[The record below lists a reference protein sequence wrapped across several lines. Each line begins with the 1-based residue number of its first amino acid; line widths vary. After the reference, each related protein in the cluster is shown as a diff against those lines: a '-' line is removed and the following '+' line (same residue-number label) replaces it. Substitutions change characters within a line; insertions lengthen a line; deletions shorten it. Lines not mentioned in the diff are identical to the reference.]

1 MNISKRGFRAMAFGL
16 VAVAG
21 LAFAS
26 AASARDHFSLGISVP
41 GLSIGVGNHHT
52 YVGVG
57 GGYYGGGYGY
67 YEPAYYAPT
76 YYAPTYYAPAPV
88 YYESYPSYYYSRP
101 VVYRSGYYYRDH
113 GYDRGYHRGY
123 ERGRHEGRG
132 SYYDRGG
139 YYHH

>member
-1 MNISKRGFRAMAFGL
+1 MKFGKRGFRAMAFGL

-41 GLSIGVGNHHT
+41 GLTVGVGNHHT

-57 GGYYGGGYGY
+57 GGYYGGGYYSPGY
-67 YEPAYYAPT
+67 GPAYYA
-76 YYAPTYYAPAPV
+76 APAPVYYAPAPV
-88 YYESYPSYYYSRP
+88 YYGPAYYGGYYSRP
-101 VVYRSGYYYRDH
+101 VYRGGYYGHGYYRD
-113 GYDRGYHRGY
+113 GYRGGY
-123 ERGRHEGRG
+123 
-132 SYYDRGG
+132 YNRGG

>member
-26 AASARDHFSLGISVP
+26 VASARDHFSLGISVP

-76 YYAPTYYAPAPV
+76 YYAPAPV
-88 YYESYPSYYYSRP
+88 YYDSYPAYYGPS
-101 VVYRSGYYYRDH
+101 VVYSSGYYYRGR
-113 GYDRGYHRGY
+113 GYDRGYRHGY
-123 ERGRHEGRG
+123 YEGRG
-132 SYYDRGG
+132 YYDRRGGGYDHHGGG
-139 YYHH
+139 YYHR

>member
-1 MNISKRGFRAMAFGL
+1 MKFGKRGFRAMAFGL

-41 GLSIGVGNHHT
+41 GLSVGVGNHHT

-57 GGYYGGGYGY
+57 GGYYGGGYYSPGY
-67 YEPAYYAPT
+67 YGPAYYA
-76 YYAPTYYAPAPV
+76 APAPVYYAPAPV
-88 YYESYPSYYYSRP
+88 YYGPAYYGGYYSRP
-101 VVYRSGYYYRDH
+101 VYRGGYYGHGYYRD
-113 GYDRGYHRGY
+113 GYRGGY
-123 ERGRHEGRG
+123 
-132 SYYDRGG
+132 YNRGG

>member
-26 AASARDHFSLGISVP
+26 VASARDHFSLGISVP
-41 GLSIGVGNHHT
+41 GLSIGVGSHHT

-57 GGYYGGGYGY
+57 GGYYGGGYY
-67 YEPAYYAPT
+67 APAYYG
-76 YYAPTYYAPAPV
+76 PTYYAPAPV
-88 YYESYPSYYYSRP
+88 YYESYPAYYGPS
-101 VVYRSGYYYRDH
+101 VVYSSGYYYRRH
-113 GYDRGYHRGY
+113 GWDRDYDRGYRHGY
-123 ERGRHEGRG
+123 HERRDG
-132 SYYDRGG
+132 YYDHHGGG

>member
-1 MNISKRGFRAMAFGL
+1 MKFGKRGFRAMAFGL

-41 GLSIGVGNHHT
+41 GLSVGVGNHHT

-57 GGYYGGGYGY
+57 GGYYGGGYYSPGY
-67 YEPAYYAPT
+67 YRPAYYA
-76 YYAPTYYAPAPV
+76 APAPVYYAPAPV
-88 YYESYPSYYYSRP
+88 YYGPAYYGGYYSRP
-101 VVYRSGYYYRDH
+101 VYRGGYYGHGYYRD
-113 GYDRGYHRGY
+113 GYRGGY
-123 ERGRHEGRG
+123 
-132 SYYDRGG
+132 YNRGG

>member
-1 MNISKRGFRAMAFGL
+1 MKFGKRGFRAMAFGL

-41 GLSIGVGNHHT
+41 GLTVGVGNHHT

-57 GGYYGGGYGY
+57 GGYYGGGYYSPGY
-67 YEPAYYAPT
+67 YGPAYYA
-76 YYAPTYYAPAPV
+76 APAPVYYAPAPV
-88 YYESYPSYYYSRP
+88 YYGPAYYGGYYSRP
-101 VVYRSGYYYRDH
+101 VYRGGYYGHGYYRD
-113 GYDRGYHRGY
+113 GYRGGY
-123 ERGRHEGRG
+123 Y
-132 SYYDRGG
+132 SRGG

>member
-1 MNISKRGFRAMAFGL
+1 MKFGKRGFRAMAFGL

-41 GLSIGVGNHHT
+41 GLAVGVGPHHT

-57 GGYYGGGYGY
+57 GGYYSPGY
-67 YEPAYYAPT
+67 YGPAYYA
-76 YYAPTYYAPAPV
+76 APAPVYYAPAPV
-88 YYESYPSYYYSRP
+88 YYGPAYYGGYYSRP
-101 VVYRSGYYYRDH
+101 VYRGGYYGHGYYRDGYRSGYY
-113 GYDRGYHRGY
+113 
-123 ERGRHEGRG
+123 
-132 SYYDRGG
+132 SRGG

>member
-1 MNISKRGFRAMAFGL
+1 MKFGKRGFRAMAFGL

-41 GLSIGVGNHHT
+41 GLSVGVGNHHT

-57 GGYYGGGYGY
+57 GGYYGGGYYAPAY
-67 YEPAYYAPT
+67 YGPAYYA
-76 YYAPTYYAPAPV
+76 APAPVYYAPAPV
-88 YYESYPSYYYSRP
+88 YYGPAYHGGYYSRP
-101 VVYRSGYYYRDH
+101 VYRGGYYGHGYYRD
-113 GYDRGYHRGY
+113 GYRGGY
-123 ERGRHEGRG
+123 Y
-132 SYYDRGG
+132 SRGG

>member
-1 MNISKRGFRAMAFGL
+1 MKFGKRGFRAMAFGL

-41 GLSIGVGNHHT
+41 GLTVGVGNHHT

-57 GGYYGGGYGY
+57 GGYYGGGYYSPGY
-67 YEPAYYAPT
+67 YGPAYYA
-76 YYAPTYYAPAPV
+76 APAPVYYAPAPV
-88 YYESYPSYYYSRP
+88 YYGPAYYGGYYSRP
-101 VVYRSGYYYRDH
+101 VYRGGYYGHGYYRD
-113 GYDRGYHRGY
+113 GYRGGY
-123 ERGRHEGRG
+123 
-132 SYYDRGG
+132 YNRGG

>member
-1 MNISKRGFRAMAFGL
+1 MKFGKRGFRAMAFGL

-41 GLSIGVGNHHT
+41 GLTVGVGNHHT

-57 GGYYGGGYGY
+57 GGYYGGGYYSPGY
-67 YEPAYYAPT
+67 YRPAYYA
-76 YYAPTYYAPAPV
+76 APAPVYYAPAPV
-88 YYESYPSYYYSRP
+88 YYGPAYYGGYYSRP
-101 VVYRSGYYYRDH
+101 VYRGGYYGHGYYRD
-113 GYDRGYHRGY
+113 GYRGGY
-123 ERGRHEGRG
+123 
-132 SYYDRGG
+132 YNRGG

>member
-1 MNISKRGFRAMAFGL
+1 MKFGKRGFRAMAFGL

-57 GGYYGGGYGY
+57 GGYYGGGYYSPGY
-67 YEPAYYAPT
+67 YGPAYYA
-76 YYAPTYYAPAPV
+76 APAPVYYAPAPV
-88 YYESYPSYYYSRP
+88 YYGPAYYGGYYSRP
-101 VVYRSGYYYRDH
+101 VYRGGYYGHGYYRD
-113 GYDRGYHRGY
+113 GYRGGY
-123 ERGRHEGRG
+123 
-132 SYYDRGG
+132 YNRGG

>member
-41 GLSIGVGNHHT
+41 GLSIGVGGHHT

-57 GGYYGGGYGY
+57 GGYYGPAYYG
-67 YEPAYYAPT
+67 PAYYA
-76 YYAPTYYAPAPV
+76 APAPV
-88 YYESYPSYYYSRP
+88 VYADPYPVYYGPAYYGGYYSRP
-101 VVYRSGYYYRDH
+101 VYRGGYGHGYYREGYRG
-113 GYDRGYHRGY
+113 GY
-123 ERGRHEGRG
+123 HEGRG
-132 SYYDRGG
+132 GYDHHGGG
-139 YYHH
+139 YYHR